1 MIDENGLV
9 GNAGPTYISI
19 RSTKHDPFTM
29 ECQAADMDCLLK
41 LREFEKT
48 ARNHLGA
55 IKPII
60 IHNVDG
66 LAPSDYTRFPR
77 TLTSAIDKFKR
88 YNLDA
93 LFVVAQAP
101 GQTMYN
107 VVERRL
113 ASLSQDLTGLVLPHD
128 YFGTHLN
135 LNGQTIDAELERSNL
150 KKTGEVLAEIWSMDK
165 IDGHAI
171 VAEFLQSPSTT
182 MDEQIRRVDCQLT
195 LNSLID
201 E

>member
-1 MIDENGLV
+1 M
-9 GNAGPTYISI
+9 
-19 RSTKHDPFTM
+19 KHDPFST
-29 ECQAADMDCLLK
+29 ESEATDLDCLLK

-48 ARNHLGA
+48 ARNHIGA

-60 IHNVDG
+60 ILNVDS
-66 LAPSDYTRFPR
+66 LTPTDHTRFPR

-93 LFVVAQAP
+93 LFIVAQAP

-135 LNGQTIDAELERSNL
+135 LNGQTIDAELEKINL
-150 KKTGEVLAEIWSMDK
+150 RKTGEVLAEIWSMDK
-165 IDGHAI
+165 IDGHAV
-171 VAEFLQSPSTT
+171 VAEFLDSPSATA

-195 LNSLID
+195 LNYLID
-201 E
+201 Q